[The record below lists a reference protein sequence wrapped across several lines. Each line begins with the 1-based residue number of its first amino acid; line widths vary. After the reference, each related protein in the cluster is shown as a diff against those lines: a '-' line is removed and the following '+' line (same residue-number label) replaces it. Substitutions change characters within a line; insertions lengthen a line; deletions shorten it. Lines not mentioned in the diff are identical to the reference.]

1 MNKLKLIHGS
11 AHDLKEIPDGS
22 VQTVIGSPP
31 YFGLRTYEGVSDIEW
46 PRVAYSAQSGEYHE
60 TVVQPWCGVLGN
72 ETTPAAY
79 VGHLVLCLR
88 EWRRVLA
95 DDGVIWL
102 NIGDCFNGSGGAGGD
117 YNRGGLREGQ
127 AKYGPRRLEE
137 LKPKDLV
144 GIPYRVALAAQAD
157 GWYLRSPVIWHK
169 PNSRLNWGPDRVAL
183 DHEYVWMLAK
193 SERYYFDRSIDF
205 GTVWSINTQGFPPH
219 RAVFPEELV
228 RRALT
233 LTTREGDT
241 VLDPFVGSGTTC
253 KVALSMGRNVI
264 GADMS
269 KSYLSEV
276 VPMRLGALAHLAEQV
291 REAA

>member
-1 MNKLKLIHGS
+1 MAKLTLLHAS
-11 AHDLKEIPDGS
+11 AHDLRDVRDGS
-22 VQTVIGSPP
+22 VQAIVTSPP

-46 PRVAYSAQSGEYHE
+46 PRVAYDAQSGVYHE
-60 TVVQPWCGVLGN
+60 TVVQHWCGVLGN

-88 EWRRVLA
+88 EWQRVLA

-102 NIGDCFNGSGGAGGD
+102 NLGDAYNGSGGAGGD

-157 GWYLRSPVIWHK
+157 GWYLRSPIIWHK
-169 PNSRLNWGPDRVAL
+169 PNSRLNWGRDRVAL

-233 LTTREGDT
+233 LSTREGDT

-253 KVALSMGRNVI
+253 KVALIMGRNVI

-269 KSYLSEV
+269 HRYLSEV
-276 VPMRLGALAHLAEQV
+276 VPLRLGALAHLVDQV